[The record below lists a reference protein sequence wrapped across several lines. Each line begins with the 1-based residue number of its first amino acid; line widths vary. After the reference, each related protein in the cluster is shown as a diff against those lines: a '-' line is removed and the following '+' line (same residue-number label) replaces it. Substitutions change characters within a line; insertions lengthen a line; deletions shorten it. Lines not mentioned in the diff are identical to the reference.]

1 MEANSQL
8 RDMEANSP
16 DVPTPHTRVWTSLKS
31 TRSEGKG
38 EAKRSIKP
46 PLVKSSEGQ
55 LCLSREDTY
64 KYIFADSLRG
74 GKRQHFQ
81 EIWADDVVCLL
92 LDDDN

>member
-1 MEANSQL
+1 MADS
-8 RDMEANSP
+8 SP
-16 DVPTPHTRVWTSLKS
+16 DAPAQHTRVWTSLK
-31 TRSEGKG
+31 TIRSEGKG
-38 EAKRSIKP
+38 AAKRSIQP

-55 LCLSREDTY
+55 LCLTRENTTN
-64 KYIFADSLRG
+64 YISANSLRG